1 MIITIEQDR
10 LLRKYTTQID
20 DEHFKLKTKNL
31 PQEIK
36 NELIEID
43 ESNMVLYGEHLIV
56 NIKEIEG
63 R

>member
-1 MIITIEQDR
+1 MMLTIAQDK
-10 LLRKYTTQID
+10 LLRKYTMQID

-43 ESNMVLYGEHLIV
+43 ESNMVLYGEHLII